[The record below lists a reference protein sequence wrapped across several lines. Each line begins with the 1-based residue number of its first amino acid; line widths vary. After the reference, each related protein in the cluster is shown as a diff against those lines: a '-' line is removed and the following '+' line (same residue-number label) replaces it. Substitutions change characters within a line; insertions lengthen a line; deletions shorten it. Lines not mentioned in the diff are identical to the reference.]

1 MKKLIIA
8 GGTGFLGKSLVQYF
22 GNRFGEVVV
31 FTRTARVPEGRIRY
45 VAWDART
52 PGNWVEELEG
62 AELVINLCGKSVD
75 CRYTKQNREI
85 ILSSRLDSTDVLGQ
99 AIGACMRP
107 PALWINAASATIYRH
122 SEDKSMTEAEGE
134 IGTGFSVE
142 VCRAWEHVFEAAH
155 TPGTRKVN
163 LRIGLVLGNEGGV
176 FPTLMKMVRLGLGGT
191 MGNGRQLV
199 SWLHVLDFCRMVD
212 WCLQTQSTHGIY
224 NCSAPKPVANKQL
237 MALLRQ
243 ASHTRLG
250 LPAAAWMLEV
260 GAFVIRTETELIL
273 KSRYVVPARA
283 EQEGF
288 EFIHKDIGSCVKNLV
303 HS

>member
-8 GGTGFLGKSLVQYF
+8 GGTGFLGKSLARYF
-22 GNRFGEVVV
+22 GNRFNEVVV
-31 FTRTARVPEGRIRY
+31 LTRASRPPEGRIRY

-52 PGNWVEELEG
+52 QGNWAGELEG

-85 ILSSRLDSTDVLGQ
+85 ILSSRLDSTTVLGR
-99 AIGACMRP
+99 AIGACRQP

-122 SEDKSMTEAEGE
+122 SEDKPMTEAAGE
-134 IGTGFSVE
+134 MGTGFSVE
-142 VCRAWEHVFEAAH
+142 VCRAWEQVFEATD

-176 FPTLMKMVRLGLGGT
+176 FPTLVKMVRLGLGGT

-199 SWLHVLDFCRMVD
+199 CWLHVLDFCRMVD
-212 WCLQTQSTHGIY
+212 WCLQTPSVHGVY
-224 NCSAPKPVANKQL
+224 NCSAPAPVANKKL

-243 ASHTRLG
+243 ESHVSLG
-250 LPAAAWMLEV
+250 LPAAAWMLEI

-273 KSRYVVPARA
+273 KSRYAVPEKA

-288 EFIHKDIGSCVKNLV
+288 EFIYRDIDSCVKNLV